1 MFLGPR
7 AQRFSTAAPPPC
19 VSFLIAGRYKMA
31 KSLPTWQTP
40 DRQSMKSWR
49 NIHEVSLPRDGHPV
63 FAALY
68 DPKSAS
74 AERRWMG
81 GRRRRLLAG
90 ARGAVLEI
98 GGGTGANLAHYRDID
113 RVTIAEPDPFMR
125 NRIGPKLEEARV
137 PVEVSAAGAEAL
149 PFPDGSFDTVVSTL
163 VLCTVTD
170 QEAALDEV
178 RRVLRPGGRLLFIE
192 HVRAAGSAA
201 RWQDRLEPLWR
212 RLLGGCHPNRDTVA
226 AIEEAGFEIETFE
239 SFYPPDPLS
248 ALMPHVQG
256 SATVR
261 LAA

>member
-1 MFLGPR
+1 MGR
-7 AQRFSTAAPPPC
+7 SSNGDAGST
-19 VSFLIAGRYKMA
+19 G
-31 KSLPTWQTP
+31 
-40 DRQSMKSWR
+40 
-49 NIHEVSLPRDGHPV
+49 DGHRI

-68 DPKSAS
+68 DPLGVSM
-74 AERRWMG
+74 ERGSM
-81 GRRRRLLAG
+81 GRRRERLLG
-90 ARGAVLEI
+90 EARGAVLEI
-98 GGGTGANLAHYRDID
+98 GGGTGANLSYYGDVE
-113 RVTIAEPDPFMR
+113 RVTVVEPDPFMR
-125 NRIGPKLEEARV
+125 KRLGPKSVAARV

-149 PFPDGSFDTVVSTL
+149 PFADGSFDNVVSTL
-163 VLCTVTD
+163 VLCTVPD
-170 QEAALDEV
+170 QKAALDEV
-178 RRVLRPGGRLLFIE
+178 RRVLRHGGRLLFIE

-226 AIEEAGFEIETFE
+226 AIEEVGFEIEAFE

>member
-1 MFLGPR
+1 MGRSRDDHEAGPTR
-7 AQRFSTAAPPPC
+7 S
-19 VSFLIAGRYKMA
+19 
-31 KSLPTWQTP
+31 
-40 DRQSMKSWR
+40 
-49 NIHEVSLPRDGHPV
+49 GHPV

-68 DPKSAS
+68 DRVGAS

-81 GRRRRLLAG
+81 ARRRRLLAG

-98 GGGTGANLAHYRDID
+98 GGGTEANLAHYPDVD

-125 NRIGPKLEEARV
+125 SRIGPKLEGARV

-163 VLCTVTD
+163 VLCTVPD
-170 QEAALDEV
+170 QAAALDEV
-178 RRVLRPGGRLLFIE
+178 RRILRPGGRLLFIE
-192 HVRAAGSAA
+192 HVRAAGSMA

-212 RLLGGCHPNRDTVA
+212 RLFGGCHPNRDTVA
-226 AIEEAGFEIETFE
+226 AIEDAGFEIEMFE

-248 ALMPHVQG
+248 VLTPHVQG

>member
-1 MFLGPR
+1 M
-7 AQRFSTAAPPPC
+7 AQELHA
-19 VSFLIAGRYKMA
+19 
-31 KSLPTWQTP
+31 WQTLVRVP
-40 DRQSMKSWR
+40 MERSR
-49 NIHEVSLPRDGHPV
+49 NDHEAGPTRGGHPV

-68 DPKSAS
+68 DPIGAS
-74 AERRWMG
+74 MERRWMG
-81 GRRRRLLAG
+81 PRRRRLLAG

-98 GGGTGANLAHYRDID
+98 GGGTGANLVHYRDVD

-125 NRIGPKLEEARV
+125 SRIGPKLQDSRV
-137 PVEVSAAGAEAL
+137 PVEVSSAGAEAL

-163 VLCTVTD
+163 VLCTVPD
-170 QEAALDEV
+170 QEAVLEEI

-192 HVRAAGSAA
+192 HVRAAGSMA

-212 RLLGGCHPNRDTVA
+212 RLLGGCHPNRDTLA
-226 AIEEAGFEIETFE
+226 AIEGAGFEIETFE

-248 ALMPHVQG
+248 GLTPHVQG

>member
-1 MFLGPR
+1 
-7 AQRFSTAAPPPC
+7 
-19 VSFLIAGRYKMA
+19 
-31 KSLPTWQTP
+31 
-40 DRQSMKSWR
+40 MK
-49 NIHEVSLPRDGHPV
+49 DGHPI

-68 DPKSAS
+68 DQKSAS

-81 GRRRRLLAG
+81 ERRRRLLAG

-98 GGGTGANLAHYRDID
+98 GGGTGANLAHYRNVD

-125 NRIGPKLEEARV
+125 NRIGPKLDEARV
-137 PVEVSAAGAEAL
+137 PVEVSAARAEAL
-149 PFPDGSFDTVVSTL
+149 PYPDGSFHTVVSTL
-163 VLCTVTD
+163 VLCTVPD

>member
-1 MFLGPR
+1 MGRSRDDHETGPTR
-7 AQRFSTAAPPPC
+7 
-19 VSFLIAGRYKMA
+19 G
-31 KSLPTWQTP
+31 
-40 DRQSMKSWR
+40 
-49 NIHEVSLPRDGHPV
+49 GHPV

-68 DPKSAS
+68 DLVGAS

-81 GRRRRLLAG
+81 ARRRRLLAG

-98 GGGTGANLAHYRDID
+98 GGGTGANLAHYRNVD

-125 NRIGPKLEEARV
+125 SRIGPKLEDARV

-163 VLCTVTD
+163 VLCTVPD
-170 QEAALDEV
+170 QAAALDEV
-178 RRVLRPGGRLLFIE
+178 RRILRPGGRLLFIE
-192 HVRAAGSAA
+192 HVRAAGSMA

-212 RLLGGCHPNRDTVA
+212 RLFGGCHPNRDTVA
-226 AIEEAGFEIETFE
+226 AIVEAGFEIETFE

-248 ALMPHVQG
+248 GLMPHVQG

>member
-1 MFLGPR
+1 MGRSRDDHEAGPTR
-7 AQRFSTAAPPPC
+7 
-19 VSFLIAGRYKMA
+19 G
-31 KSLPTWQTP
+31 
-40 DRQSMKSWR
+40 
-49 NIHEVSLPRDGHPV
+49 GHPV

-68 DPKSAS
+68 DLVGAS

-81 GRRRRLLAG
+81 DRRRRLLAG
-90 ARGAVLEI
+90 ARGTVLEI
-98 GGGTGANLAHYRDID
+98 GGGTGANLAHYRNVDW
-113 RVTIAEPDPFMR
+113 VTIAEPDPFMR
-125 NRIGPKLEEARV
+125 SRIGPKLEDARV

-163 VLCTVTD
+163 VLCTVPD
-170 QEAALDEV
+170 QAAALDEV
-178 RRVLRPGGRLLFIE
+178 RRILRPGGRLLFIE
-192 HVRAAGSAA
+192 HVRAAGSMA

-212 RLLGGCHPNRDTVA
+212 RLFGGCHPNRDTVA

-248 ALMPHVQG
+248 VLTPHVQG

>member
-1 MFLGPR
+1 MR
-7 AQRFSTAAPPPC
+7 RS
-19 VSFLIAGRYKMA
+19 R
-31 KSLPTWQTP
+31 
-40 DRQSMKSWR
+40 D
-49 NIHEVSLPRDGHPV
+49 IHEAREAKRGHPI

-68 DPKSAS
+68 DPMGAS

-98 GGGTGANLAHYRDID
+98 GGGTGANLPHYRDVD
-113 RVTIAEPDPFMR
+113 RVIVAEPDPFMR
-125 NRIGPKLEEARV
+125 DRLGQKLADARV
-137 PVEVSAAGAEAL
+137 TVEISAARAEAL
-149 PFPDGSFDTVVSTL
+149 PFPDRSFDTVVSTL
-163 VLCTVTD
+163 VLCAVPD
-170 QEAALDEV
+170 QETALDEI

-192 HVRAAGSAA
+192 HVRAAGSTA

-212 RLLGGCHPNRDTVA
+212 RLFGGCHPNRETVA
-226 AIEEAGFEIETFE
+226 AIEEAGFELETFE

-248 ALMPHVQG
+248 VLMPCVQG

>member
-1 MFLGPR
+1 M
-7 AQRFSTAAPPPC
+7 
-19 VSFLIAGRYKMA
+19 GRSRDNHKA
-31 KSLPTWQTP
+31 SSRK
-40 DRQSMKSWR
+40 
-49 NIHEVSLPRDGHPV
+49 DGHPI

-68 DPKSAS
+68 DPVGAS

-81 GRRRRLLAG
+81 GRRRRLLTG

-98 GGGTGANLAHYRDID
+98 GGGTGANLVHYRDVD

-125 NRIGPKLEEARV
+125 SRIGPKLQDSRV
-137 PVEVSAAGAEAL
+137 PVEVSSAGAEAL

-163 VLCTVTD
+163 VLCTVPD
-170 QEAALDEV
+170 QEAVLEEI

-201 RWQDRLEPLWR
+201 SWQDRLEPLWR

-239 SFYPPDPLS
+239 SFYPPVFLS
-248 ALMPHVQG
+248 SLTPHVQG
-256 SATVR
+256 SATIR

>member
-1 MFLGPR
+1 
-7 AQRFSTAAPPPC
+7 
-19 VSFLIAGRYKMA
+19 MA
-31 KSLPTWQTP
+31 KTLPTWQTL
-40 DRQSMKSWR
+40 DGEIMRR
-49 NIHEVSLPRDGHPV
+49 LHDDHEAGLKRGGHPI

-68 DPKSAS
+68 ERMGAS
-74 AERRWMG
+74 MERRWMG

-98 GGGTGANLAHYRDID
+98 GGGTGTNLTHYRDVD

-125 NRIGPKLEEARV
+125 NRIGPKLEDTCV
-137 PVEVSAAGAEAL
+137 PVEVSAAGAEEL

-163 VLCTVTD
+163 VLCTVPD
-170 QEAALDEV
+170 QQSALDEV

-192 HVRAAGSAA
+192 HVRAAGSTAH
-201 RWQDRLEPLWR
+201 WQDRLEPLWR

-239 SFYPPDPLS
+239 SFHPPVFLS
-248 ALMPHVQG
+248 SLTPHVQG
-256 SATVR
+256 SATIR